1 MNELLVAVFDTEDA
15 AVKGM
20 RTLTDLHQEGG
31 ISLYASAL
39 IVRAKDGKIS
49 VKQPSDPTPLGAALG
64 LLTGGIVGILGGPA
78 GSAVGASLGGY
89 VGLLVDWAHS
99 GIDLKFLDDVG
110 KTLSPGKAAVL
121 AEIEESWT
129 SLLEP
134 RLREQDGIVF
144 RRFRTDV
151 VEDQLLQES
160 KALRQQLEVLEDDIA
175 SANAVNKEALQK
187 SIRSVKQRLETIR
200 DRAKAAID
208 RRKAETGMKVNVLR
222 RQAEAAAEDAK
233 TRIQKRIADME
244 ADFEMRSKNLAQ
256 ARDRAIESVKRIR
269 REKSVSSNP
278 LAVYGLAG
286 FWPQAE
292 RRTHETIIAVNFGGC
307 IVPVGLALYEIGY
320 LAISN
325 PRALMLCAAGCLV
338 NIAVCYFVAR
348 PVAGIGITMPA
359 LVSPTIAVLFALLLT
374 PDAAPPVAFVIGVLG
389 PLIGADLLHLK
400 DIEAAETGVASVGGA
415 GTFDGIVLSGIIA
428 AYLA

>member
-1 MNELLVAVFDTEDA
+1 MIPFALLLFLILVVLSPLLFGELMLESLQ
-15 AVKGM
+15 K
-20 RTLTDLHQEGG
+20 LH
-31 ISLYASAL
+31 LDPASAL
-39 IVRAKDGKIS
+39 TVMIAMFVG
-49 VKQPSDPTPLGAALG
+49 G
-64 LLTGGIVGILGGPA
+64 LINIP
-78 GSAVGASLGGY
+78 
-89 VGLLVDWAHS
+89 
-99 GIDLKFLDDVG
+99 
-110 KTLSPGKAAVL
+110 
-121 AEIEESWT
+121 
-129 SLLEP
+129 
-134 RLREQDGIVF
+134 
-144 RRFRTDV
+144 
-151 VEDQLLQES
+151 
-160 KALRQQLEVLEDDIA
+160 
-175 SANAVNKEALQK
+175 
-187 SIRSVKQRLETIR
+187 
-200 DRAKAAID
+200 
-208 RRKAETGMKVNVLR
+208 
-222 RQAEAAAEDAK
+222 
-233 TRIQKRIADME
+233 
-244 ADFEMRSKNLAQ
+244 
-256 ARDRAIESVKRIR
+256 VKRIR

-325 PRALMLCAAGCLV
+325 PRALMLCAAGCLA

-359 LVSPTIAVLFALLLT
+359 LVSPTIAVLFALLLA